1 MGNFIHEVNFGLT
14 TEYGQVKKDATKYGQ
29 VKRDECFRSC
39 ELQFYSRA
47 SVGFC
52 LLLKPLTRC
61 SNIFALYSATTSF
74 PFPPARCLYLPVS

>member
-29 VKRDECFRSC
+29 VKRDECFKSC

-47 SVGFC
+47 SVVFVC
-52 LLLKPLTRC
+52 
-61 SNIFALYSATTSF
+61 F
-74 PFPPARCLYLPVS
+74 